1 VKPRP
6 KRREGVI
13 TIVGGL
19 LILGNLSK
27 EYVNQR
33 TRRRVPLVEII
44 KQEAWYLASIIR
56 DGLVKDYKCFT
67 WVF

>member
-1 VKPRP
+1 LGGK
-6 KRREGVI
+6 GVI

-19 LILGNLSK
+19 LILDNLSK
-27 EYVNQR
+27 KYVNQR

-56 DGLVKDYKCFT
+56 DGSVKDYRCFT